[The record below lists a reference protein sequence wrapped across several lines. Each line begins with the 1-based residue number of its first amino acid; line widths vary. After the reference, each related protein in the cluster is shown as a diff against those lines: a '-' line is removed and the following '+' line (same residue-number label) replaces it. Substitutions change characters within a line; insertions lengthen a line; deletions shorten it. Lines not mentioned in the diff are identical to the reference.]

1 MRRLSLSSTIFSV
14 KCANSMTP
22 AGFALLEEKSNRV
35 RLPTRLTVNFRIGR
49 ATMFKKI
56 PALVF
61 LVLALPAYAQT
72 PGFERVLSAVT
83 LSFQESG
90 STDRAVLVDN
100 QNAGADLYVYFA
112 VDDAKPDTPLKPALV
127 KKNAAWS
134 GLMWGTRPSLQV
146 SDKGSLLIKSANY
159 GVGRSR
165 WDQTL
170 TVVYRNKEFVVAGL
184 TYLSFDTLDPKIG
197 GSCDLNFLT
206 GKGLRNGKP
215 VETKFP
221 VTKLA
226 DWSDEKLPK
235 ECNF

>member
-1 MRRLSLSSTIFSV
+1 M
-14 KCANSMTP
+14 
-22 AGFALLEEKSNRV
+22 
-35 RLPTRLTVNFRIGR
+35 
-49 ATMFKKI
+49 MFKKI

-61 LVLALPAYAQT
+61 LLFALPAYAQ
-72 PGFERVLSAVT
+72 PPSFERVLSAVT
-83 LSFQESG
+83 LSLQESG

-100 QNAGADLYVYFA
+100 QDAGADLYVYFA
-112 VDDAKPDTPLKPALV
+112 VDDAKPDAPIKPALV

-134 GLMWGTRPSLQV
+134 GIMWGTRPSLQV

-159 GVGRSR
+159 GIGRSR

-170 TVVYRNKEFVVAGL
+170 TVVYRNKELVVAGL
-184 TYLSFDTLDPKIG
+184 TYLSFDTLDPKVG

-206 GKGLRNGKP
+206 GKGLRDSKP

-226 DWSDEKLPK
+226 DWSDEKLPR